1 MWLRRRQFRA
11 MGSPCAVQV
20 YAETTGRADALIERA
35 IAEVQRLEAK
45 YTRYRDDSVT
55 STINARAG
63 LPGGTA
69 VDDETAVLLDY
80 AATAYE
86 TSGGRFDITSGVLRE
101 VWDFRSGRVPG
112 QREVQQVL
120 DRVGWSSLRWQR
132 PRIELP
138 IPGMQLDFGGYVK
151 EYAADRAA
159 QLCRDGGCHNGLIDL
174 GGDLAVVGPHP
185 DGSPWRVG
193 IRDPR
198 ADDARALTR
207 IDVFGGGVAS
217 SGDYER
223 FMVVDGVRYGH
234 VLDPRTGWPVS
245 GLAGVTVLASHC
257 LIAGTA
263 STVAMLHGHEGGR
276 WLDDLGLPHLRVDLA
291 GEVTRRFAPQAA
303 ATTPRTRMRGH
314 APRGTRTTVR
324 PPRAR

>member
-20 YAETTGRADALIERA
+20 YAATTGRAEALIDA
-35 IAEVQRLEAK
+35 AVAEVKRLESK

-55 STINARAG
+55 SRINARAG
-63 LPGGTA
+63 VAGGTE
-69 VDDETAVLLDY
+69 VDEETAVLLDY
-80 AATAYE
+80 AATAHE

-101 VWDFRSGRVPG
+101 VWDFRSGRIPG
-112 QREVQQVL
+112 AQEVEEVL
-120 DRVGWSSLRWQR
+120 RRVGWSSLRWRR
-132 PRIELP
+132 PCIELP
-138 IPGMQLDFGGYVK
+138 IPDMQLDFGGYVK

-159 QLCRDGGCHNGLIDL
+159 QLCRQAGCHNGLIDL

-185 DGSPWRVG
+185 DGAPWRVG

-207 IDVFGGGVAS
+207 IDVFAGGVAS

-263 STVAMLHGHEGGR
+263 STVATLHGREGGR
-276 WLDDLGLPHLRVDLA
+276 WLDDLGLPHLRVDSE
-291 GEVTRRFAPQAA
+291 GVVTRRFEPQA
-303 ATTPRTRMRGH
+303 ATTPRARARDT
-314 APRGTRTTVR
+314 APRGRRTGVR
-324 PPRAR
+324 LPRAR